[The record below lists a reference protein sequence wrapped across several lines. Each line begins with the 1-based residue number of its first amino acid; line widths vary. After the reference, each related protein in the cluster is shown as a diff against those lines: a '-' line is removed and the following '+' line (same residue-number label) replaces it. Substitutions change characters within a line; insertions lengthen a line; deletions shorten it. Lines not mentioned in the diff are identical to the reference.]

1 MKKRKKS
8 GQITI
13 FIIVA
18 ILIVFGIVIF
28 LILKSGSLNNMN
40 NLINRDNS
48 IVTKSRMINDM
59 TEDCIDKR
67 TIDALRLV
75 SLHGG
80 YVEVPA
86 NFLNLG
92 FTEIGLGFDKSRKLL
107 RNREII
113 EKEISNY
120 LDKSVSYCL
129 NLEDFSQNI
138 TLEKFQSETKIK
150 DNKVII
156 NANFEYS
163 IKNEKSSSSF
173 NQKFSNDYMIPLG
186 NMLNDAD
193 KIIQEQIK
201 SGKSIPIS
209 YLTNNR
215 FDVYYDFVSDA
226 GVYYILYD
234 KNSNL
239 DGINYFFITGGNF

>member
-75 SLHGG
+75 SLHG
-80 YVEVPA
+80 
-86 NFLNLG
+86 
-92 FTEIGLGFDKSRKLL
+92 
-107 RNREII
+107 
-113 EKEISNY
+113 
-120 LDKSVSYCL
+120 
-129 NLEDFSQNI
+129 
-138 TLEKFQSETKIK
+138 
-150 DNKVII
+150 
-156 NANFEYS
+156 
-163 IKNEKSSSSF
+163 
-173 NQKFSNDYMIPLG
+173 
-186 NMLNDAD
+186 
-193 KIIQEQIK
+193 
-201 SGKSIPIS
+201 
-209 YLTNNR
+209 
-215 FDVYYDFVSDA
+215 
-226 GVYYILYD
+226 
-234 KNSNL
+234 
-239 DGINYFFITGGNF
+239 